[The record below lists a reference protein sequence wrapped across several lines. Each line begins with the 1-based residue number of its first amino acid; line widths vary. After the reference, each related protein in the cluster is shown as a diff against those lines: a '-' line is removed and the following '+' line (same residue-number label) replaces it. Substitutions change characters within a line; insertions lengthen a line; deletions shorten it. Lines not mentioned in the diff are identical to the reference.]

1 MNWEII
7 GIVSE
12 VIASVAV
19 VASLFYLARQIRQA
33 KHEISLVGRQARANH
48 ATGVLQPLITSSDLP
63 EICAKLEMLDY
74 GDFGLSKVE
83 SIRFGAWFHTWLQT
97 EQGCFYL
104 LPEGANDSLL
114 RWMLSTPAGLEF
126 WEKNKGI
133 YDAPFVQRVEMLKS
147 DMQRIPRSEQE
158 VLSGAS

>member
-63 EICAKLEMLDY
+63 KICAKLEMFDY
-74 GDFGLSKVE
+74 GDFGLSKEEAV
-83 SIRFGAWFHTWLQT
+83 RFGAWFHTWLQT
-97 EQGCFYL
+97 EQ
-104 LPEGANDSLL
+104 
-114 RWMLSTPAGLEF
+114 
-126 WEKNKGI
+126 
-133 YDAPFVQRVEMLKS
+133 
-147 DMQRIPRSEQE
+147 
-158 VLSGAS
+158 